1 MENALQTP
9 AGYAELLQELKTR
22 ASAAQFRAAFAV
34 NRELILF
41 YWSMSREILTRE
53 DAEGWGA
60 KIVKRLDHDLQTES
74 PDVEGF
80 NARSLKYMRA
90 VAAAC
95 CTIAAG
101 PSYGLARPAENP
113 D

>member
-22 ASAAQFRAAFAV
+22 AAQFRAAFAV

-41 YWSMSREILTRE
+41 YWSMSREILTRQ

-60 KIVKRLDHDLQTES
+60 KIVERLR
-74 PDVEGF
+74 
-80 NARSLKYMRA
+80 NAKPM
-90 VAAAC
+90 
-95 CTIAAG
+95 
-101 PSYGLARPAENP
+101 E
-113 D
+113 